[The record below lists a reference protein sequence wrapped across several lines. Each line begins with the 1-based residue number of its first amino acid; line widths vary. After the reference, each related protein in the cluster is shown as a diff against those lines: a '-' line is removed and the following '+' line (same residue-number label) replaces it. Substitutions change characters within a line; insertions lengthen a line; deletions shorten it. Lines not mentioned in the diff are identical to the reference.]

1 MEEKMKKIE
10 TERYILRIPN
20 VDDAEE
26 IYERWGT
33 DKENMAQY
41 KEHKLYRNV
50 IEAKALINSILK
62 ENEDGIIFWIIEDK
76 ESKDIIGYIKLPT
89 GTIKD
94 KKRELTFYFLKGH
107 REDGTPEEV
116 LKSVIDYIFSKE
128 KYETIITKF
137 YDRNEK
143 NTKLI
148 HNILT
153 NVGMSREGILR
164 NRLIND
170 EGKKIDKYIYSILKE
185 EWELDKKI
193 NRNSEASVH

>member
-1 MEEKMKKIE
+1 MQQLE
-10 TERYILRIPN
+10 TDRYILRKPN
-20 VDDAEE
+20 ENDAEE

-137 YDRNEK
+137 YDRNER

>member
-1 MEEKMKKIE
+1 MQQLE
-10 TERYILRIPN
+10 TDRYILRKPN
-20 VDDAEE
+20 ENDAEE

>member
-1 MEEKMKKIE
+1 MKRLE
-10 TERYILRIPN
+10 TKRYILRKPN
-20 VDDAEE
+20 ENDAEE

-76 ESKDIIGYIKLPT
+76 ESQDIIGYIKLPT
-89 GTIKD
+89 GIIKD

-116 LKSVIDYIFSKE
+116 LKTVIDYIFSKE
-128 KYETIITKF
+128 KYETVITKF
-137 YDRNEK
+137 YDRNERD
-143 NTKLI
+143 TKLV

-153 NVGMSREGILR
+153 NVGMSREGIMR

-170 EGKKIDKYIYSILKE
+170 EGKKINKYIYSILKE
-185 EWELDKKI
+185 EWEADK
-193 NRNSEASVH
+193 NNEASAC

>member
-1 MEEKMKKIE
+1 MEQLE
-10 TERYILRIPN
+10 TDRYILRKPN
-20 VDDAEE
+20 ENDAEE

-76 ESKDIIGYIKLPT
+76 ESQDIIGYIKLPT

-116 LKSVIDYIFSKE
+116 LKTVIDYIFSKE
-128 KYETIITKF
+128 KYETVITKF
-137 YDRNEK
+137 YDRNERD
-143 NTKLI
+143 TKVL

-170 EGKKIDKYIYSILKE
+170 EGRKIDKYIYSILKE

-193 NRNSEASVH
+193 NRNSEGYNSQL

>member
-1 MEEKMKKIE
+1 MQQLE
-10 TERYILRIPN
+10 TDRYILRKPN
-20 VDDAEE
+20 ENDAEE

-76 ESKDIIGYIKLPT
+76 KSKDIIGYIKLPT

-116 LKSVIDYIFSKE
+116 LKTVIDYIFSKE

-137 YDRNEK
+137 YDRNERD
-143 NTKLI
+143 TKLV
-148 HNILT
+148 HNILV

-193 NRNSEASVH
+193 NRNSEAYNSQL

>member
-1 MEEKMKKIE
+1 MEQLE
-10 TERYILRIPN
+10 TDRYILRKPN
-20 VDDAEE
+20 ENDAEE

-116 LKSVIDYIFSKE
+116 LKTVIDYIFSKE
-128 KYETIITKF
+128 KYETVITKF
-137 YDRNEK
+137 YDRNER
-143 NTKLI
+143 NTKLV

-185 EWELDKKI
+185 EWELDKKN

>member
-1 MEEKMKKIE
+1 MEQLE
-10 TERYILRIPN
+10 TDRYILRKPN
-20 VDDAEE
+20 ENDAEE

-76 ESKDIIGYIKLPT
+76 ESQDIIGYIKLPA

-116 LKSVIDYIFSKE
+116 LKTVIDYIFSKE
-128 KYETIITKF
+128 KYETVITKF

-143 NTKLI
+143 DTKLL

-193 NRNSEASVH
+193 NRNSEGYNSQL